1 MLNGVAGDLIGP
13 WYGALAA
20 LIAGIIRNTIGTGTI
35 FLSFEEQ
42 KRVFYLFSRVT
53 PPRVCGMKSPSTC
66 KQGEGRICCRR
77 SRGFYL
83 GHE

>member
-13 WYGALAA
+13 WYGVLAA

-42 KRVFYLFSRVT
+42 NGFST
-53 PPRVCGMKSPSTC
+53 FSLGL
-66 KQGEGRICCRR
+66 RR
-77 SRGFYL
+77 PGFV
-83 GHE
+83 E